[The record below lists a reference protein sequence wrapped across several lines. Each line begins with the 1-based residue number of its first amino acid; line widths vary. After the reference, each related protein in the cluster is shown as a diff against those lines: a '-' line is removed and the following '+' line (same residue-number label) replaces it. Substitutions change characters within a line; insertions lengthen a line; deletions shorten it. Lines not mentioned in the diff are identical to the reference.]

1 LPPWA
6 LGDWEGGVPRKI
18 MLLAPYFYDGGIER
32 ALEGK
37 ALWLIRRGYAV
48 EIFVYD
54 TRSCLSG
61 RPNPLL
67 ERLRASDVRIRTLP
81 VYGPRLHLVQRSLR
95 LAKIALTEGFE
106 VIDGHELMPN
116 LTMMF
121 ANTLLGGRLRT
132 VAEFHT
138 PLKPPPDG
146 IDARTLRRARKLLPR
161 ADHIVAVSQGMRE
174 QVIDAYQ
181 LPRDAV
187 TTIYNFFDLAEMR
200 RRAPDPPDAPVDGPF
215 ILGCGRLVE
224 MKGFAELIEAFAV
237 LAVEPRHRALRL
249 LILGEG
255 PLRDALG
262 RCAEQHGVGSRV
274 VFGGF
279 HANPWSYFSR
289 ARAFCLTSRGEGF
302 GRVLVEA
309 MACGAPVITS
319 RCPWGPEE
327 VVDQG
332 KYGLLYDVGN
342 VEQLVD
348 RLRALLEDD
357 ALRGRLIEAGRTR
370 SEDFDQERVLPA
382 LEACFFPEAL
392 PSGRA
397 PLRAVDGVD
406 ERPVAE

>member
-1 LPPWA
+1 
-6 LGDWEGGVPRKI
+6 VPGKI
-18 MLLAPYFYDGGIER
+18 MLLAPCFYDGGIER
-32 ALEGK
+32 SLEGK
-37 ALWLIRRGYAV
+37 ALWLTRRGYAV
-48 EIFVYD
+48 EIFVYE
-54 TRSCLSG
+54 TRPYLSG

-67 ERLRASDVRIRTLP
+67 ERLRASDVPIRTLP

-116 LTMMF
+116 LTMLF

-138 PLKPPPDG
+138 PLIPPPAG
-146 IDARTLRRARKLLPR
+146 IDPRTLRRARKLLPR

-174 QVIDAYQ
+174 QVADSYG
-181 LPRDAV
+181 LPRDKV
-187 TTIYNFFDLAEMR
+187 TTIYNFFDLADIRGRALDEPEMS
-200 RRAPDPPDAPVDGPF
+200 VDGPF

-224 MKGFAELIEAFAV
+224 MKGFAELIKAFAV
-237 LAVEPRHRALRL
+237 VAVEPHHRALRL
-249 LILGEG
+249 LILGDG
-255 PLRDALG
+255 PLRETLG
-262 RCAEQHGVGSRV
+262 QCAEQHGVGARV
-274 VFGGF
+274 LFGGF
-279 HANPWSYFSR
+279 QSNPWSYFAR

-348 RLRALLEDD
+348 RLRALLEAD
-357 ALRGRLIEAGRTR
+357 ALRGRLIAAGRTR
-370 SEDFDQERVLPA
+370 CEDFDQERVLPA
-382 LEACFFPEAL
+382 LEACFSPKRAL
-392 PSGRA
+392 R
-397 PLRAVDGVD
+397 
-406 ERPVAE
+406 